1 MAQNAGFCGLQL
13 EAINHGIFLEEPDQM
28 VAKD

>member
-13 EAINHGIFLEEPDQM
+13 EAINHGISLEEPDQT

>member
-1 MAQNAGFCGLQL
+1 MARNVGFFGLQL
-13 EAINHGIFLEEPDQM
+13 EAINHGISLEKPDQA